1 LFENSFPL
9 TCHRYDGFLS
19 HRERKQDLKR
29 LSSSFSLWEKA
40 GMRAI
45 SAVWRVFK
53 QFLRG
58 VCSEDTDF

>member
-1 LFENSFPL
+1 LKTPFPL

-19 HRERKQDLKR
+19 QRERKQDLKR

-45 SAVWRVFK
+45 NPVWRILK
-53 QFLRG
+53 QSL
-58 VCSEDTDF
+58 